1 MRTQMDSIHIL
12 ERVCVCELQLLAY
25 RVPKI
30 ETVPH
35 RKNESFNYWRL
46 FVQIWNY
53 ISLKLGLV
61 WRFVFFSF
69 RTAHDLFTEFFF
81 SRVFKCARLA
91 HKTLNTGTVL
101 IGGTVQERVRY
112 I

>member
-61 WRFVFFSF
+61 RRFVFFSF

-81 SRVFKCARLA
+81 LSCIQMCA
-91 HKTLNTGTVL
+91 TGP
-101 IGGTVQERVRY
+101 
-112 I
+112 